1 MAENPDIY
9 VGRNIK
15 VEWLTNLF
23 TRKTNSK
30 DVAKDR
36 LKLVLLHDRVN
47 CGADSKILEMM
58 KSDIIEAIQGVV
70 SKYMDID
77 DADDLDVQISQT
89 TGEGNTPVPVL
100 YANIPIK
107 NVKRR
112 HK

>member
-1 MAENPDIY
+1 M
-9 VGRNIK
+9 
-15 VEWLTNLF
+15 EWLTNLF
-23 TRKTNSK
+23 SRKSNSK

-58 KSDIIEAIQGVV
+58 KNDIIEAIQSVV

-77 DADDLDVQISQT
+77 DADELDVQISQT
-89 TGEGNTPVPVL
+89 TGDGNTPVPVL

-107 NVKRR
+107 NIRK
-112 HK
+112 KA